1 MEYVMAVHHSE
12 QQNIETAKH
21 LWASGGKW
29 LAALLAAAGLGYIGY
44 AGYSSMSADN
54 SRQAAQ
60 AAAQVNGDAAKLAA
74 LQQRYPRSAAAAQAS
89 LETAA
94 ALFQAGKAD
103 EAAAAYRWVLANSK
117 ATVFQAA
124 AMQNLAAV
132 YIQQK
137 KYDDALSVLAT
148 PVDAA
153 YRPLTD
159 EAKGAVYAAQGKAK
173 EAGEAYKAALDKLPE
188 GSAARHSLQAKIS
201 QL

>member
-1 MEYVMAVHHSE
+1 MAVHHSE

-54 SRQAAQ
+54 SRQ
-60 AAAQVNGDAAKLAA
+60 AAQVNGDAAKLAA

-137 KYDDALSVLAT
+137 KYDAALSVLAT

-159 EAKGAVYAAQGKAK
+159 EAKGDVYAAQGKAK

>member
-1 MEYVMAVHHSE
+1 M
-12 QQNIETAKH
+12 
-21 LWASGGKW
+21 
-29 LAALLAAAGLGYIGY
+29 
-44 AGYSSMSADN
+44 
-54 SRQAAQ
+54 
-60 AAAQVNGDAAKLAA
+60 
-74 LQQRYPRSAAAAQAS
+74 
-89 LETAA
+89 
-94 ALFQAGKAD
+94 
-103 EAAAAYRWVLANSK
+103 LANSK

-148 PVDAA
+148 PVDEA

-159 EAKGAVYAAQGKAK
+159 EAKGDVYAAQGKAK

>member
-1 MEYVMAVHHSE
+1 MNIVSPDFAAPLTALLPLSLYVHIPWCIQKCPYCDFNSHK
-12 QQNIETAKH
+12 IKTA
-21 LWASGGKW
+21 LDEDTYVD
-29 LAALLAAAGLGYIGY
+29 ALLADLQAELPHVWGRSVETVFIG
-44 AGYSSMSADN
+44 GGTPS
-54 SRQAAQ
+54 
-60 AAAQVNGDAAKLAA
+60 
-74 LQQRYPRSAAAAQAS
+74 
-89 LETAA
+89 
-94 ALFQAGKAD
+94 
-103 EAAAAYRWVLANSK
+103 
-117 ATVFQAA
+117 VFQAA

-159 EAKGAVYAAQGKAK
+159 EAKGDVYAAQGKAK

-188 GSAARHSLQAKIS
+188 GSVARHSLQAKIS